1 MQLVATAAWWGSKV
15 PRGWKSIFERRT
27 NRGQPKLAASGT
39 RVGHVPAFL
48 RPIEPGSIV
57 CKTHGPVS
65 RYPRA
70 EQTVAARKNFTPDDL
85 IACTWRNRRTYRI
98 SLARVRLYVGDTSR
112 RPVRFH
118 GAAGFIKARRLANLT
133 FEPRKADIES
143 KTRIGQFRKFKKK
156 KALTFRSFF
165 ERELIVQA

>member
-1 MQLVATAAWWGSKV
+1 MQLVATSAVAWWGSKV

-27 NRGQPKLAASGT
+27 SRGQPKLAASGT

-85 IACTWRNRRTYRI
+85 IASTWRNRRMYRT
-98 SLARVRLYVGDTSR
+98 SLARVRLHVGDTDVVSR
-112 RPVRFH
+112 CCRIYKSLL
-118 GAAGFIKARRLANLT
+118 AGQFNPRAARRM
-133 FEPRKADIES
+133 RKADVES
-143 KTRIGQFRKFKKK
+143 KTGIHIRQFRKLKKK
-156 KALTFRSFF
+156 KGKIEYSDF
-165 ERELIVQA
+165 

>member
-1 MQLVATAAWWGSKV
+1 MFTILNIRYNVTSGIRQQEKVNSERLHRKRRMQLVATSAAAWWGSKV

-27 NRGQPKLAASGT
+27 SRGQPKLAASGT

-48 RPIEPGSIV
+48 RPIELGPIV

-85 IACTWRNRRTYRI
+85 IASTWRNRRMYRI
-98 SLARVRLYVGDTSR
+98 SLARVRLYVGDIGRS
-112 RPVRFH
+112 
-118 GAAGFIKARRLANLT
+118 GFMVLQDL
-133 FEPRKADIES
+133 
-143 KTRIGQFRKFKKK
+143 
-156 KALTFRSFF
+156 
-165 ERELIVQA
+165 